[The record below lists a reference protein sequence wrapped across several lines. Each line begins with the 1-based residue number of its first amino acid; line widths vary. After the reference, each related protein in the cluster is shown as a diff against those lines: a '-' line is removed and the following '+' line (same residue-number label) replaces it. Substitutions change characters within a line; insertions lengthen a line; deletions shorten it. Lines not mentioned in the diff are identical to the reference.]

1 MLFVTKL
8 AAWVARILLPLGGQ
22 GLFVAAT
29 LDSSF
34 IPLPE
39 GVDLWLISLSVMR
52 PERMPY
58 YILVATLGSVLG
70 CSILY
75 FLVRWGEEKF
85 VENNPKY
92 AGLPR
97 VRRWVEKYEF
107 LALLVGAI
115 LPPPMPFKLVVIAAG
130 LVKGRF
136 EKFAVALILG
146 RTIRYAGE
154 AILAVRYGKRAWRWL
169 LHAGPYVFLAVIL
182 LGVVAYIIK
191 RSSANPAEEKPSASI
206 PHPSLDHN
214 QG

>member
-1 MLFVTKL
+1 VLFVTKL
-8 AAWVARILLPLGGQ
+8 AAWAAKILLPLGGQ
-22 GLFVAAT
+22 GLFVAAV

-39 GVDLWLISLSVMR
+39 GVDLWLISLSLLR

-58 YILVATLGSVLG
+58 YILLSTLGSVLG

-85 VENNPKY
+85 IENNPKY
-92 AGLPR
+92 AALPR

-107 LALLVGAI
+107 MALLVGAI
-115 LPPPMPFKLVVIAAG
+115 LPPPTPFKLVVIAAG

-136 EKFAVALILG
+136 EKFVIALILG

-154 AILAVRYGKRAWRWL
+154 AILAVRYGKRAWGWL
-169 LHAGPYVFLAVIL
+169 LHAGPYVFLAAILVGVIVYFL
-182 LGVVAYIIK
+182 K
-191 RSSANPAEEKPSASI
+191 RSSVNPAEA
-206 PHPSLDHN
+206 
-214 QG
+214 

>member
-1 MLFVTKL
+1 VLFVTKL
-8 AAWVARILLPLGGQ
+8 AAWAAKILLPLGGQ

-39 GVDLWLISLSVMR
+39 GVDLWLISLSMLR

-58 YILVATLGSVLG
+58 YILLATLGSVLG
-70 CSILY
+70 CCVLY

-85 VENNPKY
+85 IENNPKY
-92 AGLPR
+92 AALPR

-107 LALLVGAI
+107 MALLVGAI

-136 EKFAVALILG
+136 EKFVIALILG

-154 AILAVRYGKRAWRWL
+154 AILAVRYGKRAWGWL
-169 LHAGPYVFLAVIL
+169 LHAGPWVLGAAILMALAVYF
-182 LGVVAYIIK
+182 VR
-191 RSSANPAEEKPSASI
+191 RSRTDAAAA
-206 PHPSLDHN
+206 
-214 QG
+214 